1 MAAWFDDYATARA
14 TSPGGPET
22 FSETR
27 FQRGRERFDEVRA
40 VHEDVAG
47 ELDMIAADTR
57 DDAVRALVV
66 LLVVTGVMLALGLA
80 LAVWVV
86 RRTGRQVR
94 QPLRHLADVVRAQ
107 ADGDPDARATVAG
120 AWEIRQV
127 ASALNAAAD
136 ENERAREVED
146 LVRGDLRSLDR
157 AKDDFVSNVS
167 HELRTP
173 LTTVAG
179 YLELVGEE
187 FDGRMEPR
195 HRRMF
200 EASERN
206 VKRLGALIEDL
217 LTLSRAEGRATDL
230 EEVDVRHLLE
240 DVAAD
245 VGITAARRGVAV
257 AVDAPA
263 GLLVLADR
271 AQLSRAL
278 LNLAS
283 NAVKF
288 SAEGGGV
295 QLAAR
300 RLGTHVEVRV
310 VDDGIGIPADE
321 LDRVGSRFYRA
332 SNAVRSQVSGT
343 GLGLRIVQTIV
354 ANHQGSL
361 RLDSVEGEGTTV
373 VVLLPFRG

>member
-1 MAAWFDDYATARA
+1 M
-14 TSPGGPET
+14 
-22 FSETR
+22 
-27 FQRGRERFDEVRA
+27 
-40 VHEDVAG
+40 
-47 ELDMIAADTR
+47 
-57 DDAVRALVV
+57 
-66 LLVVTGVMLALGLA
+66 
-80 LAVWVV
+80 
-86 RRTGRQVR
+86 
-94 QPLRHLADVVRAQ
+94 VRAQ